1 MSAIL
6 RLATTGTRTR
16 ANERNPTSPRARGLR
31 AANFSPASIR
41 RAAAAWAPAM
51 PSVANKR
58 RLRARVKITEESL
71 SEDESE
77 AELEIE
83 GPVQTDFVPAW
94 VASAVAPCD
103 ESGPHDQ
110 PLELAKL
117 QAQPQKKKPKKQ
129 KLEPPV
135 QQPMEKKP
143 KKPKLT
149 KEERAAVGPPA
160 WRQESAT
167 CPSCVIKPVPGKG
180 RGLVCTRQI
189 KAGELVVGELPAV
202 HW

>member
-1 MSAIL
+1 
-6 RLATTGTRTR
+6 
-16 ANERNPTSPRARGLR
+16 
-31 AANFSPASIR
+31 
-41 RAAAAWAPAM
+41 M
-51 PSVANKR
+51 PSIANKR
-58 RLRARVKITEESL
+58 RLRAQVKIAEESL

-83 GPVQTDFVPAW
+83 GTVQTDFVPAW
-94 VASAVAPCD
+94 AASAAAPD
-103 ESGPHDQ
+103 E
-110 PLELAKL
+110 
-117 QAQPQKKKPKKQ
+117 KKKPKKQ
-129 KLEPPV
+129 KLEPPAE
-135 QQPMEKKP
+135 QALEKKP

-149 KEERAAVGPPA
+149 KEERAAAGPPA

-189 KAGELVVGELPAV
+189 KAGELVLGELPAV